1 MKIFKHSIFA
11 LILVAFSALS
21 CSKVE
26 NTAFTPGEVFTASY
40 SVAFDHQTKALGE
53 GQSINYVWCAAY
65 KITQTDGET
74 SYTLSAEPILAEF
87 VSGIARCDVDMVRD
101 QSYKVVFIAQ
111 HFNGQNPTYPV
122 DKATAI
128 VSMPATAVANSDYY
142 DLFGYVDTVN
152 EFKGFND
159 KNITLTRKVAQ
170 MNFSST
176 PEDLDAAATAG
187 KTPTHSAVTIGGV
200 PAQLSMLDGTLS
212 DNTINVAFEKAALTG
227 ETNQL
232 ASVFFLCEESVM
244 NVTATLFIYKGEE
257 SLKEYGTIPAL
268 PAQMN
273 YRTNVKV
280 EYKF

>member
-128 VSMPATAVANSDYY
+128 VSMPPTAVANSDYY

>member
-1 MKIFKHSIFA
+1 MNIIRHSIFT

-26 NTAFTPGEVFTASY
+26 NPAFTPGEVFTANY

-65 KITQTDGET
+65 KITEVNGET

-111 HFNGQNPTYPV
+111 HFEGQNPTYPV

-159 KNITLTRKVAQ
+159 KSITLTRKVAQ
-170 MNFSST
+170 MNFSTT
-176 PEDLDAAATAG
+176 PEDLAAAATAG

-200 PAQLSMLDGTLS
+200 PAQMSMLDGNLS
-212 DNTINVAFEKAALTG
+212 DNTINVAFEKAPLTG

-232 ASVFFLCEESVM
+232 ASVFFLCEEGVM
-244 NVTATLFIYKGEE
+244 DVTATLYIYKDAD
-257 SLKEYGTIPAL
+257 LVKEYGPISAL
-268 PAQMN
+268 PSQMN